1 MLNVPENLLDAGTQI
16 RTLIGE
22 TFWVVKFTGAH
33 TQGKR

>member
-22 TFWVVKFTGAH
+22 TLLVVESAGAGIR
-33 TQGKR
+33 T